1 MKKFDYNEYEKL
13 DTILDD
19 YFESVGYD
27 CEKVWDINFQ
37 LTYRYKD
44 MCNNKKLDE
53 EYVIKTINKF
63 VRHCKKIK
71 DAFYY
76 PISVQETL
84 QTLILMACYPY
95 SEYENIK
102 TAAYNAVHIFHT
114 TINHPGE

>member
-1 MKKFDYNEYEKL
+1 MKKFDYNEYDKL
-13 DTILDD
+13 DNLLND
-19 YFESVGYD
+19 YLESVGHN
-27 CEKVWDINFQ
+27 CEKVWDIHFE
-37 LTYRYKD
+37 LTCYYTD

-53 EYVIKTINKF
+53 ESVVKTINKF

-71 DAFYY
+71 DAFLY

-84 QTLILMACYPY
+84 QRLILIAYYP
-95 SEYENIK
+95 SLEYENIK